1 MKINSIFWGYK
12 KMKQAALK
20 NEKITTM
27 RDKLMSYERD
37 GNLIMLP
44 SLSDRAVEQRLNQ
57 QRKNNRKSMG
67 RNNISEEDNSS
78 SMKKMIPTD
87 LIFGFI
93 NTLQTEMINEIENP
107 EIREDLMNEEVNTL
121 EHQIIL
127 LDMIKNY
134 LKTI

>member
-1 MKINSIFWGYK
+1 
-12 KMKQAALK
+12 MKQAALK

-27 RDKLMSYERD
+27 RDKLMSYEKD
-37 GNLIMLP
+37 GNLITLP

>member
-57 QRKNNRKSMG
+57 QRKNNRKSMEL
-67 RNNISEEDNSS
+67 NNISEEDNSS

>member
-1 MKINSIFWGYK
+1 
-12 KMKQAALK
+12 MKQAALK

-27 RDKLMSYERD
+27 RDKLMSYERN
-37 GNLIMLP
+37 GNLITLP

>member
-1 MKINSIFWGYK
+1 
-12 KMKQAALK
+12 MKQAALK

-37 GNLIMLP
+37 GNLITLP
-44 SLSDRAVEQRLNQ
+44 SLSNRAVEQRLNQ
-57 QRKNNRKSMG
+57 QRKNNKKSMG

-78 SMKKMIPTD
+78 SMKKMIPTE

>member
-1 MKINSIFWGYK
+1 
-12 KMKQAALK
+12 MKQAALK